1 MLKGLQLNS
10 LSTPRNESEFEIF
23 YFFFLLTVYVRRM
36 LEVLIVHRYV
46 YNTVVFLLLNTNY
59 LKRKV
64 G

>member
-46 YNTVVFLLLNTNY
+46 YNTVVFLMLNTNY
-59 LKRKV
+59 LKREV